1 MWTETKYAYKD
12 YRLAPEQVFH
22 GTIADEAISVE
33 ETFLKAFGYTEDE
46 YFHSD
51 TFRVFARNSD
61 EPDCVMYEVI
71 LEKED

>member
-12 YRLAPEQVFH
+12 YKSEPEQVFH

-33 ETFLKAFGYTEDE
+33 ETFLKAFGYTEHE
-46 YFHSD
+46 YFRSD

-61 EPDCVMYEVI
+61 EQDCVMYEVI